1 VDQEKR
7 GGFGEEKYE
16 KREMQDRVRELFND
30 IMKKPENED
39 FVRIDAGRP
48 LEAVQKSIRAEVLKA
63 MEIVDREEG
72 PLRVVKPW

>member
-16 KREMQDRVRELFND
+16 RREMQDRVRELFNE

-39 FVRIDAGRP
+39 FVRIDAGRS
-48 LEAVQKSIRAEVLKA
+48 LEAVQKSIRAEVLKV

>member
-16 KREMQDRVRELFND
+16 KREMQDRVRELFD
-30 IMKKPENED
+30 DMMERPENED
-39 FVRIDAGRP
+39 FVRIDAGRS

-72 PLRVVKPW
+72 PLRFVRPW